1 MDSFIDG
8 KFFVEGKFFIKVCSR
23 RPEVN
28 KYDMKID
35 DLFIEN

>member
-28 KYDMKID
+28 KYDMEID